1 MVPGSSA
8 ASGSVEEGG
17 RVHEGSVAWH
27 AWHRTFGGADPF
39 RGRKLGY
46 FTCKRDLCKG
56 IYIYFIHFFLVI
68 FNGILW

>member
-27 AWHRTFGGADPF
+27 AWHRTGGVRIRFGAAN
-39 RGRKLGY
+39 LGI
-46 FTCKRDLCKG
+46 LPAKG
-56 IYIYFIHFFLVI
+56 IYVI
-68 FNGILW
+68 GMIKWD